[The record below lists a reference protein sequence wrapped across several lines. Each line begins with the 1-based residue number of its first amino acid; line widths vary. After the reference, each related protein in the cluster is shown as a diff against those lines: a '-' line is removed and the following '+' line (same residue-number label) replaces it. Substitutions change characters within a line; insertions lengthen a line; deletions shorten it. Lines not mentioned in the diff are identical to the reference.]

1 MRYARTLVEAYLYF
15 DLAAAESGAAGDVRA
30 RTTLTE
36 GQDAWTLRFGGADDA
51 GQGDDAD
58 QAGQGGNRIL
68 DALQGDDADQAGQ
81 SQGNRILDA
90 LQGHDAGRDRSA
102 PIEVRVRHSTEEAAR
117 RRGLRFGSDTSEL
130 IDAGQWI
137 QLSTVYAR
145 RALRDGIA
153 YAQDPSEERHR
164 AVVADWEFARD
175 TAIEAAKHLPE
186 DADEIP
192 DEAIWTP
199 LGAETRRAAPD
210 RFTRDRL
217 DRDIAFYQQS
227 LEDARRQ
234 RGGAA

>member
-15 DLAAAESGAAGDVRA
+15 DLAAAESGSAGDVRA
-30 RTTLTE
+30 RTTRTE

-58 QAGQGGNRIL
+58 QAGQSHEGNRI
-68 DALQGDDADQAGQ
+68 Q
-81 SQGNRILDA
+81 DA
-90 LQGHDAGRDRSA
+90 LQGHDAGRDRPE
-102 PIEVRVRHSTEEAAR
+102 PIEVRVRYSTEEAAR
-117 RRGLRFGSDTSEL
+117 RRGLRFGTDASEL

-145 RALRDGIA
+145 RALREGIA
-153 YAQDPSEERHR
+153 YAQDSTEERHR

-175 TAIEAAKHLPE
+175 TAIEAAKFLPE
-186 DADEIP
+186 GADEIP
-192 DEAIWTP
+192 DEAFWTP

-227 LEDARRQ
+227 LEDARRR

>member
-1 MRYARTLVEAYLYF
+1 VTRPPPVRHASEEWAETLRYARTLVEAYLYF

-36 GQDAWTLRFGGADDA
+36 GQDAWTLRLEGADDA
-51 GQGDDAD
+51 GQGDDAG
-58 QAGQGGNRIL
+58 QAGQSHGSNRIM
-68 DALQGDDADQAGQ
+68 DALQG
-81 SQGNRILDA
+81 LDV
-90 LQGHDAGRDRSA
+90 GRDRPE
-102 PIEVRVRHSTEEAAR
+102 PIEVRVRYSTEEAAR

-145 RALRDGIA
+145 RALREGIA

-227 LEDARRQ
+227 LEDARR
-234 RGGAA
+234 RPGGAA